1 MFRHLEKFSD
11 KRLSLFLAALII
23 STILIIFLPIIWISI
38 DQVTRR
44 GEKRMTE
51 LEVLRAE
58 TILQNELGRLDR
70 SLLDWSAWDDTYR
83 FAQDKNETYI
93 LANLGDNSLR
103 YLEISIFL
111 LLDSSRQPVYAK
123 YVDSQTQAEAPLP
136 FEIQALL
143 QAYPHLSD
151 YPILTQGR
159 KGLAVVSGIPMLVAA
174 RPILTRLREGPPTG
188 TLIWIRLLDAQELE
202 RLSQVT
208 QCRIDL
214 VPIASQP
221 GLPPPETLHDHTFV
235 SAHDASAIRGFKYLE
250 DLNSQP
256 VQVLQIE
263 NPRILYT
270 QGRTT
275 ALIFTAILLATV
287 IFVFA
292 VSYHFSLNFIKSRRA
307 NRQHLQ
313 RFQSIVQ
320 HSREA
325 ILMVRNDCHIMEA
338 NPASQDLL
346 AWRPGPVTPT
356 CLRSLM
362 TFEPDLDLSLVQRIS
377 RSGEISEHHCIRHD
391 GLELDVELSASPV
404 TEQDNPGFSLI
415 MRDVTTRTQAVNSL
429 RASEERYMLAANGA
443 NDGLWDWNLT
453 AGVMYYSSR
462 WKAILGYA
470 SDDLSTEPE
479 EWFNRVHPDDHHRLQ
494 TALADH
500 LRQKSE
506 NFECEHRALH
516 RDGQYRWLLARGIA
530 LWDADGVAYRM
541 AGSLTDVSARK
552 NLEELLRHDALH
564 DPLTSL
570 ANRTLLLEH
579 LWHANERKKRKPELL
594 FGLFFLDFDRFK
606 QVNDSL
612 GHQFGDQLLIEVSHR
627 LEVGLRATDTICR
640 FTGPDTLARIAGDEF
655 VILLEDFQCREDV
668 YKVAQRI
675 SQVLSA
681 PYTIENHEITLTAS
695 IGLVIPET
703 HYEHPEDIIR
713 DADIAMYRA
722 KQLGGAQ
729 VVLFDPEMYTQILAR
744 MELET
749 DLRKA
754 LDHGEFEVY
763 YQPIYTLVDDCITG
777 FEALVR
783 WNHPKKGLVMPSEF
797 IQSAEEIGVII
808 PLGYFVLEAACR
820 AMQSWQK
827 QSDAHRDLLVSVNFS
842 PRQILHTG
850 LVENIQA
857 ILDRT
862 GFDPHM
868 LWLEVTESTLL
879 ARNPTVYQHLSTL
892 RALGIRIEIDDF
904 GTGYSAF
911 SYLHTLPVDGFK
923 IDRSFIGNI
932 QQGGQQI
939 IKSLVELGQ
948 HLGLTQVAEG
958 VETEQQREFL
968 KGLSCNYAQG
978 FLMSRPMPAAEVEKL
993 LLASRG

>member
-1 MFRHLEKFSD
+1 MLKKIERLSD
-11 KRLSLFLAALII
+11 KRLSLVLATVTI
-23 STILIIFLPIIWISI
+23 STILMIFLPIIWISI
-38 DQVTRR
+38 NQVTGR
-44 GEKRMTE
+44 GEKRLTE
-51 LEVLRAE
+51 LEVLQAE
-58 TILQNELGRLDR
+58 TILKNEINRLDR
-70 SLLDWSAWDDTYR
+70 SLLDWSAWDDTYQ
-83 FAQDKNETYI
+83 FAQDKNDRYI
-93 LANLGDNSLR
+93 LANLGNNTLLN
-103 YLEISIFL
+103 LEISIFL
-111 LLDSSRQPVYAK
+111 LLDPAGQPVYAK
-123 YVDSQTQAEAPLP
+123 YIESQTQAEAPLP
-136 FEIQALL
+136 FNTQALL
-143 QAYPHLSD
+143 RAYPGLIDH
-151 YPILTQGR
+151 PILTEGR
-159 KGLAVVSGIPMLVAA
+159 KGFAVVSGIPMLVAA
-174 RPILTRLREGPPTG
+174 RPILTRLKEGPPAG
-188 TLIWIRLLDAQELE
+188 TLIWIRLLDAKELE
-202 RLSQVT
+202 RLSQIT
-208 QCRIDL
+208 QRRIDL
-214 VPIASQP
+214 VPIDGQP
-221 GLPPPETLHDHTFV
+221 GLPPPETLRDGTFV
-235 SAHDASAIRGFKYLE
+235 TVRDASVILGYTYLE
-250 DLNSQP
+250 DINGQP
-256 VQVLQIE
+256 TQVLQIE
-263 NPRILYT
+263 NPRVLYT

-275 ALIFTAILLATV
+275 ALIFTAILLVTV
-287 IFVFA
+287 VLLFTGI
-292 VSYHFSLNFIKSRRA
+292 YQFSLSIVKSRRA

-325 ILMVRNDCHIMEA
+325 ILMVRDNCQIMEA

-346 AWRPGPVTPT
+346 AWHPDPANPT

-362 TFEPDLDLSLVQRIS
+362 TFKPDLNMSLVQRIS
-377 RSGEISEHHCIRHD
+377 SSGEISEHHCVRHD
-391 GLELDVELSASPV
+391 GLELDIELSASPV
-404 TEQDNPGFSLI
+404 TEQDYPGFSLI
-415 MRDVTTRTQAVNSL
+415 MRDVTTRKQDVNSL

-443 NDGLWDWNLT
+443 NDGLWDWNLA
-453 AGVMYYSSR
+453 AGTMYYSPR
-462 WKAILGYA
+462 WKAILGY
-470 SDDLSTEPE
+470 SGSEISTAPE
-479 EWFNRVHPDDHHRLQ
+479 EWFDRIHPDDRHRLQ
-494 TALADH
+494 TALGEH

-506 NFECEHRALH
+506 NFECEHRVLH

-541 AGSLTDVSARK
+541 AGSLTDVSTRK

-564 DPLTSL
+564 DPLTGL

-579 LWHANERKKRKPELL
+579 LWHANERKKRNPDLL

-627 LEVGLRATDTICR
+627 LEIGLRATDTISR

-655 VILLEDFQCREDV
+655 VILLEDFQSSEDIF
-668 YKVAQRI
+668 KVAQRI
-675 SQVLSA
+675 SQVLST
-681 PYTIENHEITLTAS
+681 PYRIDGHEITLTAS
-695 IGLVIPET
+695 IGLVIPER

-729 VVLFDPEMYTQILAR
+729 AVVFDPDMYTQILAR

-754 LDHGEFEVY
+754 LEHGEFEVY
-763 YQPIYTLVDDCITG
+763 YQPIYTLADGSITG

-783 WNHPKKGLVMPSEF
+783 WNHPKKGLIMPSDF

-808 PLGYFVLEAACR
+808 PLGYFVLEEACR

-827 QSDAHRDLLVSVNFS
+827 QPGINHALMVSVNFS
-842 PRQILHTG
+842 PRQILHSG
-850 LVENIQA
+850 LVENIRT
-857 ILDRT
+857 ILERT
-862 GFDPHM
+862 GFDPHL

-879 ARNPTVYQHLSTL
+879 ARNPCVFQHLSRL
-892 RALGIRIEIDDF
+892 RELGIRIEIDDF

-932 QQGGQQI
+932 HQGGQQI

-958 VETEQQREFL
+958 VETEQQMEFL
-968 KGLSCNYAQG
+968 KGLSCSYAQG
-978 FLMSRPMPAAEVEKL
+978 FLMSRPIPTAEVEKL
-993 LLASRG
+993 LLDSRE